1 MNSFSI
7 VLGALAA
14 TIGIVVPVSASQDN
28 PQRVEKADLS
38 GLRDFDFLVG
48 EWRVQHRRLKERLAN
63 NREWVEFDG
72 TCSNRPLMAGWG
84 NVDENRINL
93 PGDNYRGVGLRSYD
107 PKTAQ

>member
-1 MNSFSI
+1 MNRFSM

-28 PQRVEKADLS
+28 PQRVEKADVS

-63 NREWVEFDG
+63 NREWQEFDG
-72 TCSNRPLMAGWG
+72 TSRNWPLMDGWG
-84 NVDENRINL
+84 NVDESKINL
-93 PGDNYRGVGLRSYD
+93 PGDNYHG
-107 PKTAQ
+107 